1 MITETKTGHNQV
13 SMVFD
18 LNKCMGCQTCS
29 IACKVLWTNQEGEDH
44 QWWMTTNTQPGRG
57 TPKDWEDMG
66 GGYKNGEPAVGHQP
80 TRAEF
85 GGGWEFN
92 YDEVFYGGK
101 GRSVHLH
108 PTDKG
113 DDTTNWGMNW
123 DEDQG
128 SGEYPNSYYFYL
140 PRLCNHCTKPVCV
153 TACPSKAM
161 YKRPEDGA
169 VVRDED
175 ICQGARFCMEACPY
189 KKIYFN
195 YVRDVAQHC
204 ILCFPRLEENVAPAC
219 ARQCPGRLVFVGMID
234 DEEGPIHKLVNE
246 WQIALPL
253 HPEYGTEPN
262 IFYIPPLAPYRLN
275 EDMSID
281 EKTPRIPPEYLESL
295 FGPKVHNAIA
305 TLQKELE
312 TVRNKGTS
320 EILETLI
327 VYKWMDLFGQ
337 FTTDPSTL
345 DRSPEK
351 VAVSLGST
359 RNKNS

>member
-1 MITETKTGHNQV
+1 
-13 SMVFD
+13 
-18 LNKCMGCQTCS
+18 
-29 IACKVLWTNQEGEDH
+29 
-44 QWWMTTNTQPGRG
+44 
-57 TPKDWEDMG
+57 
-66 GGYKNGEPAVGHQP
+66 
-80 TRAEF
+80 
-85 GGGWEFN
+85 
-92 YDEVFYGGK
+92 
-101 GRSVHLH
+101 
-108 PTDKG
+108 
-113 DDTTNWGMNW
+113 
-123 DEDQG
+123 
-128 SGEYPNSYYFYL
+128 
-140 PRLCNHCTKPVCV
+140 
-153 TACPSKAM
+153 M